1 MPYREHSNL
10 ETDEKLR
17 RILRI
22 TKQNK
27 IILMQGRL
35 KPSEEAKLIEETM
48 SQITKQFSGISFCTI
63 NPGQQNGRPAKK
75 TFSRKLKDSFY
86 NMTLGKRDVLT
97 IIGPAS
103 IVKEIRKN
111 PSKIDLLLQSKRK
124 R

>member
-1 MPYREHSNL
+1 
-10 ETDEKLR
+10 
-17 RILRI
+17 
-22 TKQNK
+22 
-27 IILMQGRL
+27 MQGRL

-48 SQITKQFSGISFCTI
+48 SQITKSFSGISFCTI
-63 NPGQQNGRPAKK
+63 NPSQQNGRPVKK
-75 TFSRKLKDSFY
+75 TFSKKLKDSFY

-111 PSKIDLLLQSKRK
+111 PSKIDLLLQSKKK